1 MKTRDE
7 WLTESVDK
15 LIDQVFVPAGI
26 ERLNASWRI
35 ACSFPGGGSA
45 RKRIGECWP
54 SGSSNDKT
62 REMFISPLEDD
73 PLEVLGI
80 VAHEMIHAIDDCKN
94 GHKGPFRKM
103 ALAIGLQGKMTDTF
117 AGPELTE
124 KLKSILS
131 ELGPYPH
138 AALNLKDR
146 KKQTTRMIKIECYN
160 ADCSCILRASKTAI
174 LNTGLPTCGCGSQM
188 FAKIGVVI

>member
-1 MKTRDE
+1 MKTRDD
-7 WLTESVDK
+7 WLTESVNK
-15 LIDQVFVPAGI
+15 LIEQVFVPAGI

-103 ALAIGLQGKMTDTF
+103 ALAIGLQGKMTATTS
-117 AGPELTE
+117 GPELTE

-146 KKQTTRMIKIECYN
+146 KKQTTRMVKMLC
-160 ADCSCILRASKTAI
+160 DCGFIARASRSAI
-174 LNTGLPTCGCGSQM
+174 EQAGYPTCGCGGQM
-188 FAKIGVVI
+188 HGSAF